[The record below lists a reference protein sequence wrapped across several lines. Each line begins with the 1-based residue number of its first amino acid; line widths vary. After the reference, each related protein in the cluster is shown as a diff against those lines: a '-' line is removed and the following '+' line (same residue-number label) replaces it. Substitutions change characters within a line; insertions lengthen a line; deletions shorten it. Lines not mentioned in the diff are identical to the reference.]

1 VKIRLK
7 IYEKKKEFKWENFE
21 EVIGLLF
28 KAQIDV
34 KIDCDYAGDKRKR
47 QFDGYYEIDRGEFLE
62 PIKVAIECKNYGSAV
77 PVEKVEAF
85 TTKLNTCKINKGIM
99 VSYRGFQRSA
109 ILQAREA
116 SIELIEFRE
125 LKEDDLKDDE
135 ALQLNLNL
143 TAYSPIFNITN
154 MDRQIISP
162 ELTDEEKVEL
172 KNIALKLEKNKN
184 DFLYNENGIYRGS
197 FLEFLENVFHDN
209 VANLKMDEENIIK
222 VDLRNEKYYMRQEWK
237 EKSLF
242 FKIMG
247 FTLIIT
253 YNKQKSEFIIGSK
266 KVQDWLLLN
275 NITLNKS
282 RLIPKSV
289 SDAIRNKYLK

>member
-1 VKIRLK
+1 
-7 IYEKKKEFKWENFE
+7 
-21 EVIGLLF
+21 
-28 KAQIDV
+28 
-34 KIDCDYAGDKRKR
+34 
-47 QFDGYYEIDRGEFLE
+47 
-62 PIKVAIECKNYGSAV
+62 
-77 PVEKVEAF
+77 
-85 TTKLNTCKINKGIM
+85 M

-143 TAYSPIFNITN
+143 TAYSPIFNMTN

-197 FLEFLENVFHDN
+197 FLEFLDNVFHD
-209 VANLKMDEENIIK
+209 KK
-222 VDLRNEKYYMRQEWK
+222 
-237 EKSLF
+237 F
-242 FKIMG
+242 FK
-247 FTLIIT
+247 
-253 YNKQKSEFIIGSK
+253 
-266 KVQDWLLLN
+266 LLLN
-275 NITLNKS
+275 
-282 RLIPKSV
+282 
-289 SDAIRNKYLK
+289 